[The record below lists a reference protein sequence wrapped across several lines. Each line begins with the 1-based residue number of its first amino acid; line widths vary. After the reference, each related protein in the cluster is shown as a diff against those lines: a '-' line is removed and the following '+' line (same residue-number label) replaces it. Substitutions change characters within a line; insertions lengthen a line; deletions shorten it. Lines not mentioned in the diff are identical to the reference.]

1 VLKNIR
7 YKIRKYFT
15 EQKGL
20 NDTHTTFMFKNKIL
34 RAYALWFLGVFIFTL
49 VLSAHAGDEEID
61 SLFTPVTSTNFAS
74 DDAVIGVAIPGSQQ
88 DVIINLIPLK
98 SKSEAYEK
106 VRMDF
111 LDHSI
116 IVRRTKF
123 LAGLKGSVTWIGR
136 PENLDGS
143 VVLSFC
149 GNVLFGRIELKD
161 EIYKIEPVR
170 NTNTHRIFKLDPD
183 KAAPIDDGG
192 LIPPYGI
199 LPDEE
204 SKDTPPSA
212 KKDDGSFFDVLVLYT
227 NGFAEAYPGDEL
239 VALISYLAGVA
250 NTSYANSDVSLT
262 ARVVGLKEVGY
273 ADSGATRDALDDVTN
288 GNDVFSGIAALR
300 NQLGADLVTLLRIYK
315 GIEGG
320 NDACGRGWLMT
331 SLSSSFEKRAFSVVQ
346 VGRTAQSYC
355 SDQTLV
361 HEMGHN
367 MGCDH
372 EAINATGGVF
382 TYSHGYCFYP
392 YTSVMAYCTSAETR
406 VSHFSNPNVSY
417 NGIATGAEDANN
429 ALSINN
435 VKQTISQFR
444 DSKCLGSITVFPDKL
459 SLNKEESA
467 EVVVTV
473 TGEYDYPAEGETVE
487 VKVNAA
493 GKKLILISSTSNTT
507 DTNGQITFTITA
519 HKKKGTAKVAFN
531 SGCLKKSITAKVR

>member
-1 VLKNIR
+1 
-7 YKIRKYFT
+7 
-15 EQKGL
+15 
-20 NDTHTTFMFKNKIL
+20 MFKNKIL
-34 RAYALWFLGVFIFTL
+34 HAQALLCIVILFLAL
-49 VLSAHAGDEEID
+49 ALSAHAGDEEIV
-61 SLFTPVTSTNFAS
+61 SLFTPVTSMDSAP
-74 DDAVIGVAIPGSQQ
+74 DDAAVGVAIPGSQQ

-98 SKSEAYEK
+98 SKSEAYGK
-106 VRMDF
+106 VRIDF

-116 IVRRTKF
+116 MVRRTKF
-123 LAGLKGSVTWIGR
+123 LAGVKGSVTWIGK
-136 PENLDGS
+136 PENLEGS

-149 GNVLFGRIELKD
+149 GNVLFGCIELRD
-161 EIYKIEPVR
+161 EVYKIEPVR
-170 NTNTHRIFKLDPD
+170 GTNTHRIFKLDPD
-183 KAAPIDDGG
+183 KAASIDDGG

-250 NTSYANSDVSLT
+250 NTSYANSEVALT

-417 NGIATGAEDANN
+417 DGIATGAEDANN
-429 ALSINN
+429 ARSINE

-444 DSKCLGSITVFPDKL
+444 DSKCLGAMTVSSN
-459 SLNKEESA
+459 SLLLNREESS
-467 EVVVTV
+467 EVTVTV
-473 TGEYDYPAEGETVE
+473 TGEYDYPVEGETVKA
-487 VKVNAA
+487 KVNVA
-493 GKKLILISSTSNTT
+493 GKKLISISSTSNTT
-507 DTNGQITFTITA
+507 DPNGQATFTITA
-519 HKKKGTAKVAFN
+519 RKKNGKAKITFK
-531 SGCLKKSITAKVR
+531 SDCLKKSITVKVK